1 MKNPLIRVLIA
12 LIVHYQV
19 KYWLVLHAILIT
31 INMKINVYQSVLQAI
46 AIYQILIVFHHLLQ
60 IVKAAK
66 VMVLLAAHAIQSIN
80 CIQQGQLS
88 IAILIAMKDLTNQ
101 NALISLQVS
110 VNQELVVNY

>member
-19 KYWLVLHAILIT
+19 KYWFALHAILIT

-46 AIYQILIVFHHLLQ
+46 AIYQILLVFYHLLQ

-66 VMVLLAAHAIQSIN
+66 VMVLLAAYAIQSIN